1 MILFLTALQEPRA
14 CAEAMA
20 RATGMKVEVAGSR
33 RRALS
38 LMRAGEH
45 AAVVLDQVLLER
57 EPELGD
63 AVVQHAAA
71 AVPVYVNCAI
81 QDGERVVRQVT
92 AALRR
97 RAQQREAA
105 LRAAAWA
112 LRSELKGALTGI
124 LLSSQLALSAPAL
137 PAEVAARLKSVCELA
152 EQMRL
157 RLEA

>member
-1 MILFLTALQEPRA
+1 MILFLTSMPEAQD
-14 CAEAMA
+14 CAGRLAK
-20 RATGMKVEVAGSR
+20 ATGLKVEVASSR
-33 RRALS
+33 RRAVN
-38 LMRAGEH
+38 LMRGGEY

-63 AVVQHAAA
+63 AVVQHAPA

-81 QDGERVVRQVT
+81 HDGGRVVRQVT

-97 RAQQREAA
+97 REQQRDAA
-105 LRAAAWA
+105 LRVAAWA

-124 LLSSQLALSAPAL
+124 LLSSQLALSAPEL
-137 PAEVAARLKSVCELA
+137 PAGVAARLKSVCELA
-152 EQMRL
+152 EQMRH